1 MIQQDYNISISA
13 NVTSQEAFDGICR
26 VSEWWATDFK
36 GNSQK
41 PDDIFTVDFSGTWVT
56 FKVVEFIPNQIIVW
70 LVTDCYLAW
79 INDKKE
85 WLGTRLNWEIT
96 TENNTTAV
104 VRRRDSFLLVQVTNL
119 SSLKLCLK
127 YLGTILLPNHTT
139 GLNSFFKN
147 LETDEGKIF
156 RVFFSTFLVASDLEI

>member
-96 TENNTTAV
+96 TENNTTQI
-104 VRRRDSFLLVQVTNL
+104 SFTHIGLVPGIECYNDCKEGWGFHIGKSLLQ
-119 SSLKLCLK
+119 
-127 YLGTILLPNHTT
+127 LLTEKKGIPNVNTRERE
-139 GLNSFFKN
+139 N
-147 LETDEGKIF
+147 
-156 RVFFSTFLVASDLEI
+156 